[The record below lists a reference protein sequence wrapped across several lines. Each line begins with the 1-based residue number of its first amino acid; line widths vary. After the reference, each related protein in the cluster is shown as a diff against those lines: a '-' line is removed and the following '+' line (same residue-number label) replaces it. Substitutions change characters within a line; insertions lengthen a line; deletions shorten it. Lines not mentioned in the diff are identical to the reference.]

1 MYKKSIKD
9 NSKYLVPFVE
19 GLKYYG
25 SDEIEHG
32 IGTMI
37 ILNEHGDVL
46 TCKHVAERFIL
57 NEKLSSK
64 YRIMSQELKEASKRE
79 RKQLEKEYNLKD
91 DTIVLSNIHLPFDI
105 KNNFSINIILHNFL
119 DLAVIR
125 FEGLNI
131 KLDNYPVFSK
141 ELPEQGQSVC
151 KLGFAFPEYDIYEY
165 SKEKDSIVL
174 KNDRVEHYPLFP
186 MDGIV
191 TRLVMDDQKH
201 LSMFETSTPGLRGQ
215 SGGPVFSPEGLIYG
229 IQSMTSHLDLN
240 FDVDQVVKRGYE
252 EKRITFTPFI
262 NLGICVAS
270 SEIVKFLEDNHI
282 EFKSK

>member
-46 TCKHVAERFIL
+46 TCKHVAERFIF
-57 NEKLSSK
+57 NEQLSSK